1 MSLTPEERS
10 QYRSKRLR
18 EGKNRPVSPARAT
31 PEMEVPAAAD
41 VNSWSCGCGT
51 LVVGNE
57 ADFKEHRRIC
67 HEPPMRDIVE
77 PKW

>member
-31 PEMEVPAAAD
+31 PEMEKPAE
-41 VNSWSCGCGT
+41 VETLNCHCGT
-51 LVVGNE
+51 HLAGTKADIE
-57 ADFKEHRRIC
+57 AHRKVC
-67 HEPPMRDIVE
+67 HPPMRDIVE
-77 PKW
+77 PK